1 MEENAYILGTEQ
13 AELHRLGLQH
23 QVWSSEA
30 RRGWETAGFRPGQT
44 LLDLGCGPGFCSFEL
59 AYIVGN
65 EGRVIGVDISP
76 TYVNMVRK
84 QAELHGLPIEL
95 RTCSFDEMALAPES
109 LDGMFCRWAL
119 AWVPNPGEVILK
131 VKNALKTGGRMVIQE
146 YFDWTT
152 FQSEPPLP
160 QLEKGIAACYRSM
173 KTEQPGDIDVG
184 RWIPAIADAMGLKV
198 VSTRSISKLAR
209 PSDLTWVWPY
219 SYLKIYLPKL
229 IERGLISEE
238 EVTGAL
244 QELEWLSV
252 MPQAMILCPT
262 VVEVVLEKS

>member
-30 RRGWETAGFRPGQT
+30 RRGWELGGFHSGQT
-44 LLDLGCGPGFCSFEL
+44 ILDLGCGPGFCSFEL
-59 AYIVGN
+59 AYMVGN

-95 RTCSFDEMALAPES
+95 RTCSFDDMELEPES

-119 AWVPNPGEVILK
+119 AWVPNPDEVLFK
-131 VKNALKTGGRMVIQE
+131 VKNALKPGNRMVIQE

-160 QLEKGIAACYRSM
+160 QLQKGIAAAYRSM
-173 KTEQPGDIDVG
+173 KEEQPGDIDVG
-184 RWIPAIADAMGLKV
+184 RRIPAMAEDLGLKV
-198 VSTRSISKLAR
+198 LHVRPVTKLAM
-209 PSDLTWVWPY
+209 PSDLTWEWPY
-219 SYLKIYLPKL
+219 SFLKIYLPKL
-229 IERGLISEE
+229 IERGLISEKEVE
-238 EVTGAL
+238 EAL
-244 QELEWLSV
+244 QEFDQLTA

-262 VVEVVLEKS
+262 VVEIVLEKI